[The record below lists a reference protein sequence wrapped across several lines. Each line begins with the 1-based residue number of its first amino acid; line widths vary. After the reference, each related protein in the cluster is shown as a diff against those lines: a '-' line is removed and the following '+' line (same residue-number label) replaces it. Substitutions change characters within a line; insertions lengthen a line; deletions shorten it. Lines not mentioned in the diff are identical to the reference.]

1 VVGHAIPVKI
11 GPRRDGDPAVLVA
24 SADRAAAELGWRARR
39 GSVEEIIGSAWEWR
53 RAHPAGYTE

>member
-1 VVGHAIPVKI
+1 
-11 GPRRDGDPAVLVA
+11 VA